1 MSLTMIYLCYYIYKL
16 FYKNNIFSIYNIIE
30 VIKLIRWGLNKKHIL
45 KKNYIKNINN
55 DLSEINHVEITDI
68 GNFEILEI

>member
-30 VIKLIRWGLNKKHIL
+30 VIKLIRWGLNKKNIL
-45 KKNYIKNINN
+45 KKKYIKNINN